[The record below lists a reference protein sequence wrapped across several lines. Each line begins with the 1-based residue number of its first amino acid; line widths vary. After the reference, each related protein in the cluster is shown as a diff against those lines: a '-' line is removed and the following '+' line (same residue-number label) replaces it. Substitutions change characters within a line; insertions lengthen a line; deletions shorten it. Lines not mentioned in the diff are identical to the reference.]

1 MKVLS
6 RFIEGKKEN
15 IQKNSVIWNMI
26 ASLEYSLQSA
36 LLILVITRVGGLKD
50 AGIFTIAY
58 TITQMMS
65 TIGSYGMRSFQSSDV
80 LDQYKFETYF
90 TSRIVSTFVMIVAT
104 IVYAVMHGCTGNK
117 MVLVVILC
125 IYRTVDVLEDV
136 YQGHIQKKDR
146 LDIASKCNALRIF
159 ISTVLFGIVFC
170 FTKDLVLA
178 SIAFSFSTIF
188 VFVVLN
194 HIANKSF
201 DEIHSRFEFKG
212 VISLMWV
219 CLPICVGGFLY
230 NYLVNAPKYAIDRL
244 LSDELQTI
252 FNILFMP
259 VFVINLLSSFIFK
272 PLIVKMSLIWSKGKK
287 KELIKMVAIQSAVIV
302 VLTAVIAV
310 AGGVLGLDL
319 LELFYGVDLSH
330 YRMILVVL
338 LMFGGIAAVSAYYSV
353 VLTIVRMQKFIIISY
368 VCGLICNF
376 IMIDRLV
383 KKYEIL
389 GASLSYGLSVSIV
402 VITMIIGI
410 VLSMRKRR
418 ENI

>member
-36 LLILVITRVGGLKD
+36 LLILVITRAGGLKD

-90 TSRIVSTFVMIVAT
+90 TSRIVSTVAMIAAT
-104 IVYAVMHGCTGNK
+104 IVYAVIHGCTGNK

-170 FTKDLVLA
+170 FTKDLILA
-178 SIAFSFSTIF
+178 SIAFSFSTIV

-194 HIANKSF
+194 HIANKNF

-287 KELIKMVAIQSAVIV
+287 KELIKMVAIQSAVII

-319 LELFYGVDLSH
+319 LELFYSVDLSD

-338 LMFGGIAAVSAYYSV
+338 LIFGGIAAVSAYYSV

-376 IMIDRLV
+376 IMVDRLV

-402 VITMIIGI
+402 VVAMIIGI

>member
-1 MKVLS
+1 MLS
-6 RFIEGKKEN
+6 RFIEGKREN
-15 IQKNSVIWNMI
+15 IQKNSMIWNMI

-36 LLILVITRVGGLKD
+36 LLVLVITRVSGLKD

-90 TSRIVSTFVMIVAT
+90 SSRIISTIAMIIAT
-104 IVYAVMHGCTGNK
+104 MVYAVIHGCTGDK
-117 MVLVVILC
+117 MILVVVLC

-146 LDIASKCNALRIF
+146 LDVASKCNALRIF
-159 ISTVLFGIVFC
+159 ISTVLFGIVFY
-170 FTKDLVLA
+170 FTKDLILA
-178 SIAFSFSTIF
+178 SIVFSFSTVV

-194 HIANKSF
+194 HIANKNF
-201 DEIHSRFEFKG
+201 DEIHSKFQLKG
-212 VISLMWV
+212 VISLLWV

-230 NYLVNAPKYAIDRL
+230 NYLINAPKYAIDRL

-272 PLIVKMSLIWSKGKK
+272 PLIVKMSIIWSNGENKK
-287 KELIKMVAIQSAVIV
+287 MIKIVLIQSAVIIAI
-302 VLTAVIAV
+302 TAVIAI
-310 AGGVLGLDL
+310 AGGTFGLDL
-319 LELFYGVDLSH
+319 LELFYGVDLSS

-338 LMFGGIAAVSAYYSV
+338 LMFGGIAAISAYYSV
-353 VLTIVRMQKFIIISY
+353 VLTIMRVQKFIIISY
-368 VCGLICNF
+368 ICGMICNF
-376 IMIDRLV
+376 IMVDRFV

-389 GASLSYGLSVSIV
+389 GAGLSYGLSVSIV
-402 VITMIIGI
+402 VITMVLGI

-418 ENI
+418 EKI